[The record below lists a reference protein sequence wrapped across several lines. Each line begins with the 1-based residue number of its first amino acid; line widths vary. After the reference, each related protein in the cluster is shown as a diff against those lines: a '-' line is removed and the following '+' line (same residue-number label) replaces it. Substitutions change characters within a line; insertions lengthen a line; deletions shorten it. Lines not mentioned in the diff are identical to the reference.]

1 MKIPHNFQ
9 VTPIAAPRVRKVNDK
24 TMQANAIQ
32 EQAEQ
37 GLVRGVNAA
46 VQTGNEIY
54 QDHIQ
59 KQYDTDMIAGSAM
72 LDQLQFKRD
81 SDIKKI
87 PVDSSVD
94 YAAEVKKINDN
105 YNAQWKGWS
114 KSNIR
119 NQDHPTVRQL
129 RQESI
134 DAFENDGATS
144 SARLGVQYEDA
155 RNISNIELAEGI
167 LASQL
172 KADPYNAATVQKLQS
187 YQDARLS
194 LGAITEADATA
205 GKAAIQSQAYKMA
218 DGQTMQTAEQFA
230 YAGDYD
236 AAAEVLDK
244 QLSPEYSKDDR
255 KDAKD
260 KILGAGSYNRFNDMA
275 SSTNTVSGWKLYGED
290 LKDEKYM
297 SAGNKKLLNS
307 RKTKGLSVI
316 EAGQKANLK
325 RMVADSVRGDFD
337 STAYEIGAAN
347 DSRAGLSMVASAKV
361 KNAMIENA
369 SLYTSAVQV
378 KDDKRAFTEASKT
391 GGIAEDEFDDIL
403 AMQLTG
409 SMTEDQLVESMKDS
423 KQKVKDGEW
432 SAAVGR
438 QMEREAMKAY
448 QSSLEDDTAIRG
460 IDEAWYRFDKDVPMP
475 EQVVTVYK
483 AVNDSLRRQ
492 NELLG
497 GFVDATS
504 TLSQIRT
511 DMTEWVEQN
520 PNASAADIQEQAK
533 KQTDIIN
540 SETDRNLR
548 IKNQ

>member
-1 MKIPHNFQ
+1 
-9 VTPIAAPRVRKVNDK
+9 
-24 TMQANAIQ
+24 MQANAIQ

-37 GLVRGVNAA
+37 GLVAGVNAA

-54 QDHIQ
+54 QSHIQ
-59 KQYDTDMIAGSAM
+59 KQYGSDMIAGSAM

-94 YAAEVKKINDN
+94 YAAEVKKINDS
-105 YNAQWKGWS
+105 YNTQWRGWS
-114 KSNIR
+114 KQNIR
-119 NQDHPTVRQL
+119 NQDHPTVRNL
-129 RQESI
+129 RQQSI
-134 DAFENDGATS
+134 DAFESDGATS

-155 RNISNIELAEGI
+155 RNLSNIELAEGI
-167 LASQL
+167 LSSQL
-172 KADPYNAATVQKLQS
+172 KADPYNSETVAKMQS

-194 LGAITEADATA
+194 LGAITQAQAAENKT
-205 GKAAIQSQAYKMA
+205 AIQTQAHKMA
-218 DGQTMQTAEQFA
+218 DGQTMQAAEQLA
-230 YAGDYD
+230 YTGDYD
-236 AAAEVLDK
+236 AAAKVLDD
-244 QLSPEYSKDDR
+244 QLSTEYTKADR
-255 KDAKD
+255 KDSKD
-260 KILGAGSYNRFNDMA
+260 KVLGAGSYNRFNDMA
-275 SSTNTVSGWKLYGED
+275 SSTTTVSGWKLYGED
-290 LKDEKYM
+290 LKDEEYM

-316 EAGQKANLK
+316 ETGQKANLK
-325 RMVADSVRGDFD
+325 RMVADSVKGDFD

-347 DSRAGLSMVASAKV
+347 DSKAGLSMVASAKV

-378 KDDKRAFTEASKT
+378 KEDTRLFKEASKAE
-391 GGIAEDEFDDIL
+391 GIAEGEFNGIL

-460 IDEAWYRFDKDVPMP
+460 IDEAWYRFDKDIPMP

-497 GFVDATS
+497 SFVDAS
-504 TLSQIRT
+504 GTLAKIRT
-511 DMTEWVEQN
+511 DMTEWNEQN
-520 PNASAADIQEQAK
+520 PDASAAEIQEQAK

-540 SETDRNLR
+540 STTDRNLR